1 MLSINKDNVLKKSKY
16 QYDITNKF
24 RLSSMFLLW
33 MFLRVNFN
41 FNRFCV
47 VILNS
52 FIRIFRF
59 FLQNLFKI

>member
-1 MLSINKDNVLKKSKY
+1 MFSINKDNVLKKLKY

-24 RLSSMFLLW
+24 RLSSMLLLW

-47 VILNS
+47 VRLNS
-52 FIRIFRF
+52 FYLYIPIFPSKF
-59 FLQNLFKI
+59 I